1 MTKNYQCPRCKNKNI
16 IIYESVIECPK
27 CRLEF
32 DKVDLEI
39 LEGVQILS
47 IKEKLAFIGSIKN

>member
-32 DKVDLEI
+32 DKEDLEM
-39 LEGVQILS
+39 LEVDQILS
-47 IKEKLAFIGSIKN
+47 IKEKVAFIRSIKN